1 MIRSFKDKD
10 TEAIFNG
17 KFVRR
22 IPKQV
27 APLAARKL
35 NQVHAAGCLEDLR
48 IPPGNRLEAL
58 KGDRKGQHSI
68 RINDQAHLLALDVSG
83 AGCRRDRGLSLARS
97 NMGRRDFTPI
107 HPGEVLLHDF
117 MEPMGISQYRV
128 AKEISVPPRRINQIV
143 HGERAISAD
152 TALRLSRYFGLSDQ
166 YWLNLQSLYDLQ
178 VAKEQLQ
185 ETLDSIEPLAA

>member
-35 NQVHAAGCLEDLR
+35 NQVHAAGSLDDLR

-68 RINDQAHLLALDVSG
+68 RINDQWRICFRWTN
-83 AGCRRDRGLSLARS
+83 AGPDA
-97 NMGRRDFTPI
+97 
-107 HPGEVLLHDF
+107 V
-117 MEPMGISQYRV
+117 
-128 AKEISVPPRRINQIV
+128 EIVDY
-143 HGERAISAD
+143 H
-152 TALRLSRYFGLSDQ
+152 
-166 YWLNLQSLYDLQ
+166 
-178 VAKEQLQ
+178 
-185 ETLDSIEPLAA
+185 